1 MSARLGLDNA
11 KRLFLTA
18 EKLNGRQMKEIGFLT
33 HLVKADTLEEEVLAP
48 GPDLCG
54 HGSDRHARMKRH
66 LNRIAR
72 GTLHVEDLEA
82 DIRRAMDSADLREG
96 LAAWAQ
102 KARARF
108 SGK

>member
-1 MSARLGLDNA
+1 MAPIAMLG
-11 KRLFLTA
+11 
-18 EKLNGRQMKEIGFLT
+18 
-33 HLVKADTLEEEVLAP
+33 
-48 GPDLCG
+48 
-54 HGSDRHARMKRH
+54 MKRH

-72 GTLHVEDLEA
+72 GTLHAEDLEA

-102 KARARF
+102 KRAPRF